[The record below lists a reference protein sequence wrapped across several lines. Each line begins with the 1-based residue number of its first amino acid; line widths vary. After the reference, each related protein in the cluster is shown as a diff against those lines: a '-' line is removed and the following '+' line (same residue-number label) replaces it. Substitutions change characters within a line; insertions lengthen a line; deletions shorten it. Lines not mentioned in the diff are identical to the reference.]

1 MSCQIL
7 IHIQNAFLLQL
18 SDLWFVLWYQVRPHE
33 QLRRHSTSHCLETQ
47 GYRAT
52 RGQVTGCHLLIDA
65 GRHSHSVTAR
75 V

>member
-18 SDLWFVLWYQVRPHE
+18 SDLWFVLWCQVRPHE

-47 GYRAT
+47 AYRAT
-52 RGQVTGCHLLIDA
+52 RRQVTVDA
-65 GRHSHSVTAR
+65 VC
-75 V
+75 